1 MKTPPCSQDAMANLL
16 QVACDL
22 RDPHG
27 GCPWD
32 REQTHKSLA
41 PCLLEEVYEL
51 LEILE
56 QGPAEHQREAFRE
69 ELGDLLFQVVIHAQ
83 LAAEKNWFT
92 FSDVVEG
99 IVQKLVRR
107 HPHVYGETIAANSQK
122 VLENWERIKAAERT
136 QKDGHSSVLDGVPAM
151 LPALQ
156 RAARLGQKAARVGFD
171 WQTSEDVLQKI
182 GEELSEL
189 KNAADPTTREEELG
203 DLLFAIAQYAR
214 KLGIDPEQALR
225 VACNK
230 FEQRFRHAE
239 KEVRQSIAAGQ
250 NPSAEEWEKLW
261 QKAKLAVNPQG
272 DRASR

>member
-1 MKTPPCSQDAMANLL
+1 MANLL